1 MARFELIGDNTY
13 VNVDYISHIVQDKF
27 GVATVTMQDGSA
39 FKIKN
44 KEVPELLGMYSVK
57 AVIPVKDYEAVMDND
72 GKNVIHNIPFMALT
86 EAGLL
91 RALDET
97 ESYPR
102 FYDGEDNF
110 KGIRHCGDDT
120 GWGSKG

>member
-44 KEVPELLGMYSVK
+44 KGNCSEPLL
-57 AVIPVKDYEAVMDND
+57 
-72 GKNVIHNIPFMALT
+72 T
-86 EAGLL
+86 AGRSQRSQQKQL
-91 RALDET
+91 
-97 ESYPR
+97 
-102 FYDGEDNF
+102 
-110 KGIRHCGDDT
+110 
-120 GWGSKG
+120 SKLHKR